1 MKNKLLLSTILFL
14 SLALTVCVPN
24 TSDDEY
30 GILPANIIEIDGSY

>member
-24 TSDDEY
+24 TSNDEY
-30 GILPANIIEIDGSY
+30 GILPANLIEVDENN